1 MQRGGKRVALPAPI
15 FPRFSAVEYERRYAL
30 VRAEMR
36 KRGLDAVVAA
46 GDSAFRNSNH
56 ANVYWLTNWLD
67 PYAAYAVIP
76 LDGEPFLVISNELYI
91 HNARRAAVVDDVF
104 GTFTPGRAIGERLCD
119 LGLVR
124 GRIGLAGV
132 RNVGRASMA
141 SEHHRDL
148 LATMPQA
155 SFEDGLEVMQSAR
168 LIKSAEEIAWFEK
181 GAEFTDRAIDA
192 IAHNL
197 RPGMP
202 EYELSTHIQA
212 SFLPDGGSL
221 MFHFL
226 GATPMND
233 PEFIFPWQ
241 YPSARVIERGDVLM
255 TEISAGYWGYCGQ
268 IQRPFAVGTKP
279 TPEYQRLYDLAA
291 ECYDRVFA
299 VLKPGAT
306 DADIRAAAAFVETSG
321 CRTRDVL
328 VHGWGITIEPP
339 RADLPGAMIKR
350 ELAPFTVEPGMLLVV
365 QPHLVSEDGKRGVQ
379 VGNLVACDGHGA
391 RSLQRTPMRFF
402 ETAEPC

>member
-1 MQRGGKRVALPAPI
+1 MALPAPI
-15 FPRFSAVEYERRYAL
+15 FPRFSAVEYQRRYAL

-76 LDGEPFLVISNELYI
+76 LDGEPFLVISNKVYI

-155 SFEDGLEVMQSAR
+155 SFEDGLEVLQSTR

-192 IAHNL
+192 IAQTL

-202 EYELSTHIQA
+202 EYELSAHIQA

-255 TEISAGYWGYCGQ
+255 
-268 IQRPFAVGTKP
+268 P
-279 TPEYQRLYDLAA
+279 
-291 ECYDRVFA
+291 
-299 VLKPGAT
+299 
-306 DADIRAAAAFVETSG
+306 
-321 CRTRDVL
+321 
-328 VHGWGITIEPP
+328 GWGITIEPP